1 MDRSWWIVLKKR
13 GQLEKGMVSQA
24 EAEGP
29 ILWPPDVKSQLFG
42 KDPDAGK
49 DGKQR
54 GKKQQGMRWL
64 DSITYSMDMNLS
76 KLWQKV
82 EDRGAWCATVHGV
95 AKNSTQ
101 LSE

>member
-29 ILWPPDVKSQLFG
+29 ILWPPDVKSQLFE

-49 DGKQR
+49 D
-54 GKKQQGMRWL
+54 
-64 DSITYSMDMNLS
+64 
-76 KLWQKV
+76 
-82 EDRGAWCATVHGV
+82 
-95 AKNSTQ
+95 
-101 LSE
+101 